1 MPTLQLNKEK
11 LGYEAQKAYVT
22 AMMKIVGGGL
32 AATSKVDET
41 VRRELSA
48 FPAGYQICMT
58 VYPSGPDFF
67 LRVQENGRA
76 EVISAPVGK
85 PDLTIRFK
93 HMAHAFLV
101 FSFQEG
107 TAQAFANDRMIA
119 DGNLSHAIRLVRCLN
134 RMETLILP
142 KLVAQRAVKRYEAPP
157 LLDKL
162 GMATRIYGLVAKSLI
177 PGM

>member
-1 MPTLQLNKEK
+1 MLQNLNKQS

-32 AATSKVDET
+32 AATSRVDAE
-41 VRRELSA
+41 VQRELSA
-48 FPAGYQICMT
+48 FPPGYQVSMT
-58 VYPSGPDFF
+58 VFPNGPHFF
-67 LRVQENGRA
+67 LRMQENGIA
-76 EVISAPVGK
+76 EAVAAPSGK

-142 KLVAQRAVKRYEAPP
+142 KLVAERAVKRYDDLP
-157 LLDKL
+157 LTEKV
-162 GMATRIYGLVAKSLI
+162 GKAARIYGLVAKSFI
-177 PGM
+177 AGK